1 MSGLNIPEP
10 LLDALLEVANDFME
24 EKEFDSILGTDWTS
38 REKAGPAW
46 KQINLC
52 LQKVSKSPFPGP
64 KDAMFSLQ
72 KTLSQYQLKFDGERI
87 SRVSS

>member
-64 KDAMFSLQ
+64 KDAMFRLQ
-72 KTLSQYQLKFDGERI
+72 KTLSQYQLNFDGERI